1 MKTSQEYI
9 DILRSHA
16 EELKDRFNIR
26 SMVLFGS
33 VARNEQTEN
42 SDIDLFV
49 DMPPV
54 CLNACAAMNYLEDL
68 LGCPIDLVRNHS
80 GIRPF
85 FKKQIEQHGIT
96 IIPTA

>member
-1 MKTSQEYI
+1 MKTRQEYI

-16 EELKDRFNIR
+16 EELTNRFDIS

-33 VARNEQTEN
+33 VAREEQTEN

-54 CLNACAAMNYLEDL
+54 CLKACAAMNYLEDL

-85 FKKQIEQHGIT
+85 FRKQIEQHGIT
-96 IIPTA
+96 IIPTT